1 MRLEVAVVLASLPVC
16 DTPNA
21 GVRSVSAAATSS
33 AATRSS
39 RAWSTSRR
47 LQERKNSSDIGRQ
60 QTQSWLG
67 GHETSMLLWQ

>member
-1 MRLEVAVVLASLPVC
+1 MVLGSLPVC

-47 LQERKNSSDIGRQ
+47 LRRCKHSSEMGRRQ
-60 QTQSWLG
+60 MQSWLDG
-67 GHETSMLLWQ
+67 RETSVLL